1 MAHGYPPSL
10 ICSSDTLA
18 WTPTASTVGDEL
30 RSLCSDL
37 ELPQPGH
44 VSTESGRERKEYL
57 LLSLSKYFGTESA
70 PFFLLDLAKTGSHIH
85 GDFVL
90 DVITLGKATLQDP
103 KLANT
108 LDVRLG
114 GDKDATFELFL
125 SNHDFHATTSPSSSS
140 ARGARWTKGELT
152 VYVTSSS
159 YPVCDFLKKLKWTG
173 AGNFITGHRIY
184 CLFPGWTLSER
195 PSNVFL
201 GGYNES
207 KGTEVQGKRYFETHL
222 VASALRSEAD
232 KENLLNRYIGDDIT
246 AAWKI
251 WEGDE
256 RTVIEPVQRIAFC
269 WESGKGGIEDYIAY
283 DQLPSLLKGPR
294 PGSKSACPDVGNV
307 CCQSLSVF
315 FLDKVPAILKKLHD
329 TESIIYGDFA
339 DQVVATAHGRG
350 QCKSSTGSR
359 KLVILHDRRGEGKF
373 RKLLAQCEFGRE
385 EKPSPRTG
393 WFEKWTKRT
402 ELEGVE
408 VDLSV
413 ECKQPED
420 PKQSPIGEFFW
431 QLRTTAAANFI
442 TGRMV
447 YSLFADLTF
456 CDSPDNYH
464 LQPAHGNKFF
474 GATEA
479 VQRSR
484 KLEKRLFERKV
495 GDKYTG
501 CWPMQSTEWNC
512 SLEAAQ
518 RVQFGFDANK
528 YCILFELGEWDQGIS
543 RRR

>member
-1 MAHGYPPSL
+1 
-10 ICSSDTLA
+10 
-18 WTPTASTVGDEL
+18 VGDEL

-37 ELPQPGH
+37 ELPQPGR

-57 LLSLSKYFGTESA
+57 LLSLSKYFGTEDTPS
-70 PFFLLDLAKTGSHIH
+70 FLLALVQTGSHIH

-90 DVITLGKATLQDP
+90 DVITLGNAALQDP
-103 KLANT
+103 KPANT
-108 LDVRLG
+108 LDVCLG
-114 GDKDATFELFL
+114 GDHDATFELFL
-125 SNHDFHATTSPSSSS
+125 SNHDFHATTSPSASSSPSPSPSS
-140 ARGARWTKGELT
+140 ARGVRWTKGELT

-159 YPVCDFLKKLKWTG
+159 DPICDFLNKLKWTG

-207 KGTEVQGKRYFETHL
+207 KGSDLQGKRYFETHPF
-222 VASALRSEAD
+222 ASALRSEAA

-269 WESGKGGIEDYIAY
+269 WESWKGGIEYSTAY
-283 DQLPSLLKGPR
+283 DQLPSVLKDPHQD
-294 PGSKSACPDVGNV
+294 SKSASPAVGNV
-307 CCQSLSVF
+307 CYQSLSVF
-315 FLDKVPAILKKLHD
+315 FPDKVPAVLKKLHD

-350 QCKSSTGSR
+350 QCKSSSGWR
-359 KLVILHDRRGEGKF
+359 KLVILLDRRGEGEF
-373 RKLLAQCEFGRE
+373 RELLAQCEFGCE
-385 EKPSPRTG
+385 EKSSPRTG
-393 WFEKWTKRT
+393 WFERWTQRT

-408 VDLSV
+408 VVLSV

-447 YSLFADLTF
+447 YSLFAELTLGNPPENYQLK
-456 CDSPDNYH
+456 SPY
-464 LQPAHGNKFF
+464 GTKIFS
-474 GATEA
+474 GKEA
-479 VQRSR
+479 VQRSI
-484 KLEKRLFERKV
+484 RLQERLCEREV
-495 GDKYTG
+495 GDSYTG
-501 CWPMQSTEWNC
+501 CWLIQSTEWNC

-518 RVQFGFDANK
+518 RVQFDFDVNTS
-528 YCILFELGEWDQGIS
+528 CLLFKLGKWDQGIS
-543 RRR
+543 RWR